1 MLEPKAFICG
11 HPIKHS
17 RSPMVHGYWLKQY
30 NIAGSYKKQDLSPV
44 AFEEFIPLAQENGFV
59 GGNVT
64 IPHKEAAFR
73 LVDKL
78 DDVATKIGAVNT
90 IWIEDNTL
98 IGSNSDAYGFVAN
111 LDQNAAGWDNDA
123 KNKTALIFGAGG
135 ASRAVLFSLVQR
147 GISKIYLANRTIE
160 KAENLAKEFG
170 SSIMPITIGEVEE
183 ALKEVDIFV
192 NSTSLGMNTQ
202 DTYPFDITK
211 LKETALVT
219 DLVYTPLETVLLKTA
234 KEAGLTSV
242 DGLGMLLHQAVPGF
256 EKWFGIRPKVTAQ
269 LRQYI
274 VDDLNK
280 A

>member
-1 MLEPKAFICG
+1 
-11 HPIKHS
+11 
-17 RSPMVHGYWLKQY
+17 MVHGYWLKQY

>member
-1 MLEPKAFICG
+1 ML
-11 HPIKHS
+11 
-17 RSPMVHGYWLKQY
+17 HGYWLKQY
-30 NIAGSYKKQDLSPV
+30 NIDGSYEKQDVSPL
-44 AFEEFIPLAQENGFV
+44 AFEKFIHSIRTNKLA

-78 DDVATKIGAVNT
+78 DDAATKIGAVNT
-90 IWIEDNTL
+90 IWIEDNALVGGNT
-98 IGSNSDAYGFVAN
+98 DAYGFVAN
-111 LDQNAAGWDNDA
+111 LDQNAIGWDANS
-123 KNKTALIFGAGG
+123 KSKTALVFGAGG

-147 GISKIYLANRTIE
+147 GIHKIYLANRTIG
-160 KAENLAKEFG
+160 KAKNLAQEFG
-170 SSIMPITIGEVEE
+170 PSITPVTISSVEPL
-183 ALKEVDIFV
+183 LKDIDIFI
-192 NSTSLGMNTQ
+192 NSTSLGMKIE
-202 DTYPFDITK
+202 DEYPFDIAK
-211 LKETALVT
+211 LKNTALVT

-234 KEAGLTSV
+234 KEAGLTCV

-280 A
+280 AK